1 MTSVLIRNTITLAML
16 LSISVLSAIEV
27 KAEPYVITLSDSYD
41 AEHAEERS
49 NREALDTFRIRD
61 SVDPDGPEQD
71 PQYDED
77 DPEWDEI
84 DNSVNEEEEV
94 D

>member
-1 MTSVLIRNTITLAML
+1 MTSVLIRNTLTLAML
-16 LSISVLSAIEV
+16 ASISVLSAMEV
-27 KAEPYVITLSDSYD
+27 KAEPYVITLSNSYN

-49 NREALDTFRIRD
+49 NREALDAFRIDD

-71 PQYDED
+71 PIYSED
-77 DPEWDEI
+77 DPQWDEI
-84 DNSVNEEEEV
+84 DNSVNEEEEI